1 MTRWHTPDS
10 RAVLRALAR
19 VERRNATQGWL
30 VACFALAALLAALAV
45 Q

>member
-19 VERRNATQGWL
+19 AERRNATQAWL
-30 VACFALAALLAALAV
+30 TVLFAVAALLAALAV